1 MLVHQRVYLQNPS
14 KPARR
19 NSTTTSTHPRNTLSL
34 IILIFSAIACT
45 NSLFGV
51 LGPLGISDLRA
62 PMFHGRI
69 IWQWIMDWKNQLWIV
84 PLGCCTPPSSVWSF
98 APPSP
103 PYARARN
110 GHGCYSND
118 LIWELYPHVCVWNP
132 RNDFGVLWLFSSFLA
147 LCPLQTSSIFIFF
160 IFPSPPS
167 KKIRSNP
174 TPPPARRPLGALISE
189 ANLASRIMTS
199 TCCPMSRAMSWW
211 KSWIGMGM
219 GIAWTTLG
227 NFVNWWTNRW
237 NILVTHVYRWWISFR
252 MVDFS
257 LKTSLNTAL
266 NETLVGKSIHFG
278 VPHRVF

>member
-174 TPPPARRPLGALISE
+174 TPLPLPAAPWGPWFRRPTWRRGSWLPPAAR
-189 ANLASRIMTS
+189 
-199 TCCPMSRAMSWW
+199 CPARCHDENPGSGWGWGSPEQHWE
-211 KSWIGMGM
+211 
-219 GIAWTTLG
+219 
-227 NFVNWWTNRW
+227 
-237 NILVTHVYRWWISFR
+237 
-252 MVDFS
+252 
-257 LKTSLNTAL
+257 TSLTGGQIGEIYWL
-266 NETLVGKSIHFG
+266 LMFIGDGFLSGWLIFPWK
-278 VPHRVF
+278 HR